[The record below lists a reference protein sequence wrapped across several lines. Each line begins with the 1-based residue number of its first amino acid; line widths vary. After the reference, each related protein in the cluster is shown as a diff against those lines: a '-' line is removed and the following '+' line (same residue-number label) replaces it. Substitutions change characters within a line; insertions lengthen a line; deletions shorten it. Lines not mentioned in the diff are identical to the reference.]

1 LSSEKE
7 TEVSK
12 RTRGEHSDFGVFP
25 MYKVA
30 SEYAKS
36 ILECTEITSKE
47 YKHLKGIRQEYFAV
61 HADNPDRHKIHPL

>member
-1 LSSEKE
+1 
-7 TEVSK
+7 
-12 RTRGEHSDFGVFP
+12 

-47 YKHLKGIRQEYFAV
+47 YKHLKGIYVRHEYFAL
-61 HADNPDRHKIHPL
+61 HADNPDRHKIHPI